1 MLNPLNYDLK
11 ILDTNRT
18 MDEKD
23 MTKKTKYFRNYKL
36 KSIANKKPN
45 IKKID
50 LSQKFTKLKLKSNRR
65 LKLRF
70 PTSVGNKVSFKIKML
85 LKFLPC
91 KLTKIY
97 LL

>member
-36 KSIANKKPN
+36 S
-45 IKKID
+45 
-50 LSQKFTKLKLKSNRR
+50 
-65 LKLRF
+65 
-70 PTSVGNKVSFKIKML
+70 
-85 LKFLPC
+85 
-91 KLTKIY
+91 
-97 LL
+97 